1 MPMATG
7 TSATLLAR
15 RSLTA
20 ALLIGIGF
28 MAAIDE
34 IIFHQVL
41 AWHHF
46 VDRGTG
52 AFALLSDGIL
62 HSAELILIIIGF
74 FMVAELRERK
84 AFAKPQ
90 AWAGFFM
97 GMGAF
102 QLFDGLIDHKVLRL
116 HQVRYVD
123 NLMLYDLLW
132 NLAGIVLLLI
142 GLLLLRRARR
152 TYVSP

>member
-1 MPMATG
+1 MATG

-15 RSLTA
+15 RSLMA

-34 IIFHQVL
+34 IIFHQFL

-52 AFALLSDGIL
+52 TFALLSDGLL
-62 HSAELILIIIGF
+62 HSAELILLILGF

-84 AFAKPQ
+84 LFAKAH
-90 AWAGFFM
+90 AWAGFFF

-116 HQVRYVD
+116 HQIRYVE
-123 NLMLYDLLW
+123 NLLVYDILW
-132 NLAGIVLLLI
+132 NLTAVVLLLI
-142 GLLLLRRARR
+142 GFVLLRKARR